1 MATGLDRILEQIRA
15 DAEEKAAAE
24 IAAAERDAEQTLA
37 RAAEEAEEKAAAMC
51 AQSET
56 QSADILAKAQSA
68 AEFGRRR
75 ILLATK
81 QGAIRDT
88 VSAARERLH
97 SLPDSEYF
105 AVLLKLAQKN
115 AADGEAQMRL
125 NAKDLARMP
134 RDFEAQLNAA
144 TLRGHITVSETP
156 CDIADGFLLVYGGID
171 VNCTFDSLFE
181 AEADAL
187 QDLAGSML
195 FR

>member
-1 MATGLDRILEQIRA
+1 MATGLDRILEQIHA
-15 DAEEKAAAE
+15 DAEQKAAAE
-24 IAAAERDAEQTLA
+24 VAAAEREAEKLLA
-37 RAAEEAEEKAAAMC
+37 RAAEEAEEKAEAIRRDGEA
-51 AQSET
+51 
-56 QSADILAKAQSA
+56 QSADICAKAQSA
-68 AEFGRRR
+68 VEFSRRR
-75 ILLATK
+75 TMLATK

-88 VSAARERLH
+88 ISAAHDKLRG
-97 SLPDSEYF
+97 LPDGEYF

-115 AADGEAQMRL
+115 AAEGDAELRL

-134 RDFEAQLNAA
+134 GDFEAQLNAA
-144 TLRGHITVSETP
+144 VSRGHITISKTP

>member
-15 DAEEKAAAE
+15 DAEEKAAAQV
-24 IAAAERDAEQTLA
+24 AAAEREAEKILAEAAEAAEA
-37 RAAEEAEEKAAAMC
+37 RADAIREEAAAEA
-51 AQSET
+51 
-56 QSADILAKAQSA
+56 ADIRAKAQSA
-68 AEFGRRR
+68 SEFSQRRTV
-75 ILLATK
+75 LATK
-81 QGAIRDT
+81 QSAIRDT
-88 VSAARERLH
+88 IDAARARLH
-97 SLPDSEYF
+97 SLPDDEYF

-115 AADGEAQMRL
+115 AADGDAELRL
-125 NAKDLARMP
+125 NAADLARMP

-144 TLRGHITVSETP
+144 VERGHITVSKTP

-187 QDLAGSML
+187 QDLAGGML

>member
-1 MATGLDRILEQIRA
+1 MATGLDRILEQIRT

-24 IAAAERDAEQTLA
+24 IAAAEHDAELTLA
-37 RAAEEAEEKAAAMC
+37 RAAEQAEEKAAAVC
-51 AQSET
+51 AQGEA
-56 QSADILAKAQSA
+56 QDADIRAKAQSA
-68 AEFGRRR
+68 AEFSRRR
-75 ILLATK
+75 TVLAAK
-81 QGAIRDT
+81 QNAIRET
-88 VSAARERLH
+88 IAAARERLH
-97 SLPDSEYF
+97 SLPDGEYF

-115 AADGEAQMRL
+115 AADGDAELRL

-134 RDFEAQLNAA
+134 RDFEKQLCAA
-144 TLRGHITVSETP
+144 VTRGHITVSKTP

-187 QDLAGSML
+187 QDLAGGML